1 MNDDLVNQLKKN
13 IRKFH
18 QELEKKIGLD
28 QETEELIGIRFEDI
42 GKVYGLDLKLN
53 KRYKLL
59 EKINTYI
66 EIYEK
71 EITELNDR
79 WEEKQKKP
87 SKVKELEDLIQ
98 HDKREMEKLE
108 ESLKNAQKY
117 PLEEDDLLGLGFLN
131 PSDEERELKKLTKL
145 VKESAKFLLK
155 LRKLKALLQVIDSN
169 E

>member
-1 MNDDLVNQLKKN
+1 MNDDLVNQFKKK

-28 QETEELIGIRFEDI
+28 QETEEFIGIRIEDI

-79 WEEKQKKP
+79 WEEG
-87 SKVKELEDLIQ
+87 
-98 HDKREMEKLE
+98 MC
-108 ESLKNAQKY
+108 
-117 PLEEDDLLGLGFLN
+117 
-131 PSDEERELKKLTKL
+131 
-145 VKESAKFLLK
+145 
-155 LRKLKALLQVIDSN
+155 
-169 E
+169 

>member
-1 MNDDLVNQLKKN
+1 MNDDLVNQFKKK

-18 QELEKKIGLD
+18 KELEKKIGLD
-28 QETEELIGIRFEDI
+28 QETEEFIGIRIEDI

-59 EKINTYI
+59 EKLNTYI

-71 EITELNDR
+71 EVTELNDR
-79 WEEKQKKP
+79 WEEKQKK
-87 SKVKELEDLIQ
+87 SGEIKELEDLIL
-98 HDKREMEKLE
+98 HDKKEVEKLE
-108 ESLKNAQKY
+108 KSLKNAQKY
-117 PLEEDDLLGLGFLN
+117 SIEEDDLLGIGFLN
-131 PSDEERELKKLTKL
+131 PSDEERELKQLIKL

-155 LRKLKALLQVIDSN
+155 LRKLKSLLQGIDSN